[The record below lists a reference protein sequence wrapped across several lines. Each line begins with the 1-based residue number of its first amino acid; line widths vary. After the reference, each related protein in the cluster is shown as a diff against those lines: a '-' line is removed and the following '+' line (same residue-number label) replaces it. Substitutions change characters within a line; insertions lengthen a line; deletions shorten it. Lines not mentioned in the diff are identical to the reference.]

1 MIALLVAIGDTSP
14 KAHEMQLQ
22 IHRSMSGEQRIL
34 IALEMSLFARD
45 LASERIRSEHPDW
58 NELQVQRE
66 LLRIAFLPKPLP
78 AHLR

>member
-1 MIALLVAIGDTSP
+1 MAISDTSP
-14 KAHEMQLQ
+14 KAREIQLQ

-45 LASERIRSEHPDW
+45 LAREWIRSQHPDW
-58 NELQVQRE
+58 NEGQIQRE

-78 AHLR
+78 AGV